1 VSLLE
6 VSELSAGYGRGLVL
20 HGVSFSVEEGQ
31 IVSILGPNG
40 AGKTTTLR
48 AISGM
53 LPEAHGSIAFAGREL
68 RGRATDEIAQAG
80 IAHVPEGRGTFTELT
95 VAENLLVGAFT
106 RRDRAAVRADAER
119 CCTWFPRLG
128 ERRDQRAGT
137 LSGGEQQMLAVAR
150 ALMLRPR
157 LLLLDEPSLGLAPL
171 VTRELFRMLEEIAR
185 GEGITVLIVEQ
196 NANLVLRFA
205 DHGYVLESGRIA
217 LDGDA
222 ESMLADESVQRSYLA
237 V

>member
-6 VSELSAGYGRGLVL
+6 VTDLSAGYGQGIVL
-20 HGVSFSVEEGQ
+20 HGVSFAVDEGR

-40 AGKTTTLR
+40 AGKTTSLR
-48 AISGM
+48 AICGM
-53 LPEAHGSIAFAGREL
+53 LPEVHGSIVFDGREL
-68 RGRATDEIAQAG
+68 RGRRPDEVARAG

-95 VAENLLVGAFT
+95 VEENLRVGAFT
-106 RRDRAAVRADAER
+106 RGDKDVAADVDRWCER
-119 CCTWFPRLG
+119 FPRLG
-128 ERRDQRAGT
+128 ERRRQHGGS

-157 LLLLDEPSLGLAPL
+157 LVLLDEPSLGLAPIL
-171 VTRELFRMLEEIAR
+171 TRELFRILEEIVR
-185 GEGITVLIVEQ
+185 EEGITVLIVEQ

-205 DHGYVLESGRIA
+205 DHAYVLESGRIA
-217 LDGDA
+217 LEGDA
-222 ESMLADESVQRSYLA
+222 ETMRADEGVKRSYLG

>member
-6 VSELSAGYGRGLVL
+6 VSELSAGYGQGIVL
-20 HGVSFSVEEGQ
+20 HGIAFTVDEGR

-40 AGKTTTLR
+40 AGKTTSLR
-48 AISGM
+48 AVCGM
-53 LPEAHGSIAFAGREL
+53 LPEVHGSIAFDGREL
-68 RGRATDEIAQAG
+68 RGRRPDEVARAG

-95 VAENLLVGAFT
+95 VEENLLVGAFT
-106 RRDRAAVRADAER
+106 RGDKDVRADVDRWCER
-119 CCTWFPRLG
+119 FPRLG
-128 ERRDQRAGT
+128 ERRRQQGGS

-157 LLLLDEPSLGLAPL
+157 LLLLDEPSLGLAPIL
-171 VTRELFRMLEEIAR
+171 TGELFRILEEIAR
-185 GEGITVLIVEQ
+185 EEGITVLVVEQ

-205 DHGYVLESGRIA
+205 DHAYLLESGRIA
-217 LDGDA
+217 LEGDA
-222 ESMLADESVQRSYLA
+222 ETMRADEGVRRSYLG